1 MTKSILLTGTSGLL
15 GSSLAKKLNKC
26 FHLSGV
32 ACSKPG
38 KWRQVDLTGQYQT
51 ENLLREVKPDI
62 VVHTVALTNV
72 DQCEEEPVLAYSLN
86 IKTVEN
92 IVNWLKLQRP
102 QTYFVFISTDQVYEG
117 SGPHSEEVVSPH
129 NVYALSKYC
138 AERVALSYPRSLILR
153 TNFFGWSESFNRKSF
168 SDWILGALR
177 DKVNLK
183 LFADVLFSPLSL
195 STISEFIKHCCEIEL
210 TGLFNLGASSGC
222 SKRDFAHLL
231 AHKFE
236 LSLENTTDIKVSDL
250 SLKAYRPRDMRMTI
264 EKFSDAVG
272 RPLPTIEDEIDRL
285 YDERP
290 GEWR

>member
-1 MTKSILLTGTSGLL
+1 MKSILITGASGLL
-15 GSSLAKKLNKC
+15 GSYLAKKLNEC

-32 ACSKPG
+32 AHSKPG
-38 KWRQVDLTGQYQT
+38 KWRQVDLADKQQT
-51 ENLLREVKPDI
+51 EDLFCEMKLDI

-72 DQCEEEPVLAYSLN
+72 DRCEEEPALAYRLN
-86 IKTVEN
+86 VQTVEN
-92 IVNWLKLQRP
+92 LINWLRLWSP
-102 QTYFVFISTDQVYEG
+102 QTHFILISTDQVYEG
-117 SGPHSEEVVSPH
+117 SGLHSEEVVSPH

-138 AERVALSYPRSLILR
+138 AERVALSYPRSLVLR

-168 SDWILGALR
+168 SDWILGSLR

-195 STISEFIKHCCEIEL
+195 STISEFIKYCCEVEL

-250 SLKAYRPRDMRMTI
+250 SLKAYRPRDMRMKI
-264 EKFSDAVG
+264 EKFSDVVNG
-272 RPLPTIEDEIDRL
+272 SLPTIEDEIDRL